1 MCSAPSQTG
10 VRAANSATGGKT
22 AAAVSQTIRSG
33 KPIKEACGTG
43 FFLLSNWSQWISG
56 LAYAGF
62 LTCYQRQ
69 VAYSLTQSINL
80 STGKLFS

>member
-33 KPIKEACGTG
+33 KPIKEALVLGFSAIKLVPVDLWTVHTG
-43 FFLLSNWSQWISG
+43 FF
-56 LAYAGF
+56 A
-62 LTCYQRQ
+62 CYEHQI
-69 VAYSLTQSINL
+69 AYSLTKSINL